1 MDQKKWILDTAHSSI
16 EFGIKH
22 MMISTV
28 RGKFGNF
35 RAEITGDPDDFN
47 SVRAEFTID
56 VASIDTGNPDRD
68 NDLRS
73 DKIMAMKEY
82 PQITF
87 KTKRIRGNKENV
99 EITGDLT
106 IRGVTREVS
115 FTGEYSGKIKD
126 PYGNTRFGL
135 SASATIQRSEFG
147 VKWNMILEGGGM
159 MLGEKVNLYLQLEAY
174 AASAAPGSHS

>member
-1 MDQKKWILDTAHSSI
+1 MEQKKWTLDIAHSSV

-28 RGKFGNF
+28 RGRFGNF
-35 RAEITGDPDDFN
+35 RGEITGDPDDFN
-47 SVRAEFTID
+47 NIRAEFTID

-87 KTKRIRGNKENV
+87 RTKKISGSKEDV

-115 FTGEYSGKIKD
+115 FRGEYSGKIKD

-159 MLGEKVNLYLQLEAY
+159 MLGEKVNLYLQIEAY
-174 AASAAPGSHS
+174 AASAASGSKS